1 MDLLQVAKIN
11 TVVVSGLMV
20 ICLVLAALWFFC
32 TRTSK
37 RRRQRSVKNYQNDT
51 ELKQVRHMFKY
62 FLTPYLRLSA
72 KSTPSLASSQSCG
85 NLFIGK

>member
-32 TRTSK
+32 TRTCN
-37 RRRQRSVKNYQNDT
+37 RRRQRSAKKYQNYT

-62 FLTPYLRLSA
+62 FITPYPRLSA
-72 KSTPSLASSQSCG
+72 KSMQSRASNQSCG
-85 NLFIGK
+85 SLFIGK